1 MALALVARFNQFE
14 RISDLLLP
22 PLMAAEGIMA
32 AKENSVKRYVVRLSA
47 DERERARS
55 ADPERKEPG
64 TTAAESADIAEGRCL
79 RSR

>member
-14 RISDLLLP
+14 RISDSLLP